1 MSFAQFIALLRARWI
16 VALCV
21 FALVAGGTL
30 LVSLLLPKSY
40 TATSSVVLDVKPDP
54 LGTLINASGLTPGMI
69 ETQIDI
75 IQSDRV
81 AMRVVKNL
89 KLTDNPQARQ
99 QWQDQSQGVGDF
111 DLWMAETLQRN
122 LDARPSRASGVIS
135 IGYRSPDPKFA
146 AALANAFAQ
155 AYLQVALE
163 LRVDPARQYGSF
175 FDTRTTEAREAL
187 EKAQAK
193 ASAYLR
199 DNNIISIDERFDV
212 ETARLNELSTQLVA
226 LQAMSA
232 EGAIRQAQAQL
243 GGGWTSAEATVHL
256 YAPAL
261 GLGLATLLA
270 MPGQLG
276 LAMLAEGQAFAGL
289 HAGLLLAPL
298 GIAAV
303 VRVAAPRVYAPGFF
317 EAVAWLA
324 EATRSLAGPPE
335 PPARPVWVGRL
346 QSPVTRLLVT
356 QWLRLTAVP
365 LLRLALL
372 LGWAAYLLMRQAP
385 PSGPTIAVGLGLAAL
400 WVTPLQTLARLRRR
414 NAGLFAGLPLAV
426 RSGGSPGLTLV
437 IAGVPVALAARLARA
452 PAPVPQRRA
461 RPRHRSRRKRRSTI
475 RRRRWHRS
483 RSGPA
488 TS

>member
-1 MSFAQFIALLRARWI
+1 MERPDLVPGPMIFAQFIALLRARWI
-16 VALCV
+16 AALGV
-21 FALVAGGTL
+21 FVLVAGGTL

-54 LGTLINASGLTPGMI
+54 LGALTNPGGLSPGMI

-99 QWQDQSQGVGDF
+99 QWQDTNHGQGDF

-135 IGYRSPDPKFA
+135 ISYRSPDPKFA

-175 FDTRTTEAREAL
+175 FDTRTKEAREAL

-226 LQAMSA
+226 IQAMSA
-232 EGAIRQAQAQL
+232 EGSIRQSQAQNASDRMQEVL
-243 GGGWTSAEATVHL
+243 GN
-256 YAPAL
+256 P
-261 GLGLATLLA
+261 
-270 MPGQLG
+270 
-276 LAMLAEGQAFAGL
+276 
-289 HAGLLLAPL
+289 
-298 GIAAV
+298 
-303 VRVAAPRVYAPGFF
+303 
-317 EAVAWLA
+317 
-324 EATRSLAGPPE
+324 
-335 PPARPVWVGRL
+335 
-346 QSPVTRLLVT
+346 
-356 QWLRLTAVP
+356 
-365 LLRLALL
+365 
-372 LGWAAYLLMRQAP
+372 
-385 PSGPTIAVGLGLAAL
+385 
-400 WVTPLQTLARLRRR
+400 
-414 NAGLFAGLPLAV
+414 
-426 RSGGSPGLTLV
+426 V
-437 IAGVPVALAARLARA
+437 IAGLKADLARA
-452 PAPVPQRRA
+452 EARLQELRA
-461 RPRHRSRRKRRSTI
+461 RFGDAHPQMIEAKASI
-475 RRRRWHRS
+475 
-483 RSGPA
+483 A
-488 TS
+488 